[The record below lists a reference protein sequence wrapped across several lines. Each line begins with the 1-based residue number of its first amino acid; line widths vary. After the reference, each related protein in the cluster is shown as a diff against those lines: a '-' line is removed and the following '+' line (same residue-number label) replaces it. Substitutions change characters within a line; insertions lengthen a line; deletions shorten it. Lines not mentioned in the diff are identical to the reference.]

1 FPDTEGTL
9 DVAGLEHEV
18 TVQRDA
24 QGIPTVTAETSHD
37 LFFAQGL
44 VHAQDRFWEMD
55 FRRHMTSG
63 RLSELFGA
71 SQLDTDKFLRTLDW
85 HGIAEQELEALPDRE
100 RAYYEAYAD
109 GVNAYLAA
117 REGGELALAYTVLGL
132 HNSDYE
138 PVPWTRVDSAAWRTG
153 MAWELRTTSADEPTR
168 ALLTQRLDDD
178 AIEDLSPACP
188 FDEHPVILA
197 EDPEGSG
204 IADANIPAPTGNAAD
219 DR

>member
-1 FPDTEGTL
+1 MTAKTARRFSKRPRLRNVILGTISTLVVIVLALGSFVTWSVFRAFPDTEGTL

-24 QGIPTVTAETSHD
+24 QGVATVTAETSHD

-85 HGIAEQELEALPDRE
+85 HGIAEQEIEALPDRE

-109 GVNAYLAA
+109 GVNAYLAE
-117 REGGELALAYTVLGL
+117 REGGELALEYTVLGL
-132 HNSDYE
+132 QN
-138 PVPWTRVDSAAWRTG
+138 R
-153 MAWELRTTSADEPTR
+153 
-168 ALLTQRLDDD
+168 
-178 AIEDLSPACP
+178 
-188 FDEHPVILA
+188 
-197 EDPEGSG
+197 
-204 IADANIPAPTGNAAD
+204 
-219 DR
+219 DRKSVV